1 MPTGNVVGQGYVN
14 NDAQSI
20 AQAMVQSWMNS
31 PGHREN
37 ILNAKYAR
45 IGVGVA
51 YDGTLYYLGTQDFI

>member
-1 MPTGNVVGQGYVN
+1 
-14 NDAQSI
+14 
-20 AQAMVQSWMNS
+20 MNS

-37 ILNAKYAR
+37 ILNTQYTR